1 MDRLMSPLF
10 RRSEKSD
17 VQPGHSYR
25 RENCG
30 LTEKATVVDLK
41 NDPLGIPHVRF
52 QLVLERKFCDRV
64 EKGFKIL
71 ALQSFIEAYPE
82 RVA

>member
-1 MDRLMSPLF
+1 MGKLISPLF
-10 RRSEKSD
+10 RRSGRAD

-25 RENCG
+25 RDDSR
-30 LTEKATVVDLK
+30 LTERATVLDLRT
-41 NDPLGIPHVRF
+41 DQAGIPHVRF
-52 QLVLERKFCDRV
+52 AVTLQRKLSDRV
-64 EKGFKIL
+64 ETGLKIL

>member
-10 RRSEKSD
+10 RRSGKSD

-25 RENCG
+25 REACG
-30 LTEKATVVDLK
+30 LTEKATVLDLK
-41 NDPLGIPHVRF
+41 TDPLGIPHVRF
-52 QLVLERKFCDRV
+52 SVILERKFCDRV
-64 EKGFKIL
+64 ETGLKSL
-71 ALQSFIEAYPE
+71 SLSTFIEAYPE